1 MHLSSRL
8 NRLHGFALAFLVA
21 HPTLATAAATDNP
34 APARSEGPW
43 SLVQFAWDCG
53 EAFGWQR
60 IGTYLLIATVLSI
73 LLLVPF
79 SRLIVGPE
87 RILAET
93 TLFVGSVVVLSAA
106 FLALAGF
113 ILPSRSIALLVG
125 VGIIYVAVLL
135 AQTRHIFMASRGE
148 AASVLGCFLVV
159 AAATLFS
166 TEFLTGRMP
175 WTTFLSKPRA
185 EQSRMFTEWK
195 TGKPVSSSDASAS
208 AATAAGPTS
217 TPTAVANP
225 AAAPA
230 GPVASTPTAPSA
242 PSGGELDLQAI
253 YAQLQKARAEL
264 NMNDPVAVENFNVQA
279 QAYNEEKVLAAARAA
294 RRSAPPKAEPTEKA
308 IQAAPV
314 AKASR

>member
-8 NRLHGFALAFLVA
+8 NRLHGFALALLVA

-43 SLVQFAWDCG
+43 SIVQFAWDCG

-113 ILPSRSIALLVG
+113 ILPSRSIALLIVVG
-125 VGIIYVAVLL
+125 VIYVAVLL

-166 TEFLTGRMP
+166 TEFITGRMP
-175 WTTFLSKPRA
+175 WTTFLSKPRT
-185 EQSRMFTEWK
+185 EQSRMFSEWK
-195 TGKPVSSSDASAS
+195 TGKPASSPDAEAGATP
-208 AATAAGPTS
+208 AAN
-217 TPTAVANP
+217 PTATPAGANP

-230 GPVASTPTAPSA
+230 TAVATTPTAPPP
-242 PSGGELDLQAI
+242 PSSGELDLQAI
-253 YAQLQKARAEL
+253 YLQLQKARAEL

-294 RRSAPPKAEPTEKA
+294 RRSAPPKAEPTEKS
-308 IQAAPV
+308 IQTAPV